1 MPFLV
6 LLNLLSIYKL
16 KQYLCTLFRVIS
28 LKKSHSKMKNIIFLF
43 LFLFSFSVVNAQ
55 SLDMLKG
62 LNVDSMSDS
71 QIGDLISKMDKKGV
85 SINQIDQYAQSQGL
99 SKVET
104 AKLKNRIVRY
114 NDKNKGVKKRS
125 LIASDENQKNSEEE
139 LNPELL
145 KYFNAYKQK
154 QDSLKATKLEIF
166 GLSIFKDVNLT
177 FEPNLRLATPDN
189 YVLGPDDE
197 LLIDIYGNSEATY
210 NVFVSPEGKIKIP
223 LVGVVSVGGLTME
236 EAKAVIRKRLAAIYT
251 GIRNNSTKVSI
262 ALGDIRSITVNVIGE
277 VAYPGTYTIPSL
289 ASVYNA
295 LYVSGG
301 PTEQGSFRK
310 IQISRG
316 RSVIAVVDLYD
327 FLVYGKQCNL
337 RLKDQDVIK
346 VLPYSNRVSIV
357 GEVKVPAIFEMKE
370 FETISNLIEF
380 AGGFTE
386 NAYRERLTAYR
397 NTTKEKSVIDV
408 TMPQFNSFLTESGDE
423 YKVGELLKRFS
434 NRIQITGSVY
444 RPGEYALE
452 KGMHVSDLLKKA
464 DGLKE
469 DAFATRAVVYRKDA
483 RNLPLMTSFS
493 PVDVIEGKHDILLQR
508 EDSIHISSILDMR
521 EDEYVYISGEVV
533 NPDQYPFANGMTL
546 KDAILMANGVTH
558 RADRSEVDVYR
569 QVTDPKI
576 LSDELQKAVS
586 FNFKLDKELLFNDS
600 VANFKLKKNDRIM
613 VRKLYGF
620 EDVKQ
625 VKVEGEVRAPGTYVI
640 TSKNQRISDLVK
652 MCGGFTPYAYPEGA
666 YLIRKGKKSESEKK
680 LLKKIAE
687 NIGTKVK
694 KQKDDVQ
701 ADSVEL
707 KKTLLSETDIVG
719 ISLKNITENPGSIY
733 DVILEEGDVLS
744 IPKTLETVK
753 VSGEVMMTNTVR
765 YVKHLSFSDYIT
777 AAGGYGNNAYKSKSY
792 VIHANGSVEVTKK
805 FLWFKNYPTVYP
817 GSRIIVPEKP
827 VKRSMSTGEIISIA
841 TSVVSVAAIIT
852 SIFK

>member
-1 MPFLV
+1 
-6 LLNLLSIYKL
+6 
-16 KQYLCTLFRVIS
+16 
-28 LKKSHSKMKNIIFLF
+28 MKNIVFLF
-43 LFLFSFSVVNAQ
+43 LMLFSVLTVNAQ
-55 SLDMLKG
+55 SLDMLKD
-62 LNVDSMSDS
+62 LNVDSMSDN

-85 SINQIDQYAQSQGL
+85 SMNQIDQYAQSQGL
-99 SKVET
+99 SKAET
-104 AKLKNRIVRY
+104 AKLKIRIVRY
-114 NDKNKGVKKRS
+114 NDKNKGIKKHAEFKNE
-125 LIASDENQKNSEEE
+125 IKDEEG

-145 KYFNAYKQK
+145 KYFNAYKQR
-154 QDSLKATKLEIF
+154 QDSLKSNKLEIF
-166 GLSIFKDVNLT
+166 GQSIFKDVNLT

-197 LLIDIYGNSEATY
+197 LLIDIYGNSEASH

-223 LVGVVSVGGLTME
+223 LVGVISVGGLTIE
-236 EAKAVIRKRLAAIYT
+236 EAKSVIKKRLSTIYG

-277 VAYPGTYTIPSL
+277 VAYPGSYTIPSL

-301 PTEQGSFRK
+301 PTEKGSFRK
-310 IQISRG
+310 IQINRG
-316 RSVIAVVDLYD
+316 RSVIAVIDLYD

-386 NAYRERLTAYR
+386 NAYRERITAYR

-408 TMPQFNSFLTESGDE
+408 MMPQYNSFLAESGDE

-434 NRIQITGSVY
+434 NRVQIAGSVY
-444 RPGEYALE
+444 RPGEYSLS
-452 KGMHVSDLLKKA
+452 KGMRVSDLLLKA

-469 DAFATRAVVYRKDA
+469 DAFATRAVIFRKNA
-483 RNLPLMTSFS
+483 KNLPTMTSFS
-493 PVDVIEGKHDILLQR
+493 PIEVLDGKNDVILQR
-508 EDSIHISSILDMR
+508 EDSVHISSVLDMR
-521 EDEYVYISGEVV
+521 EDEFVYISGEVV
-533 NPDQYPFANGMTL
+533 NPDKFPYAEGMTL
-546 KDAILMANGVTH
+546 KDLILMANGITH
-558 RADRSEVDVYR
+558 KADRSEIDVYR
-569 QVTDPKI
+569 QIIDPKA
-576 LSDELQKAVS
+576 LNEDVKKAIP
-586 FNFKLDKELLFNDS
+586 FNFKLDKELAFSDS
-600 VANFKLKKNDRIM
+600 VANFKLKKEDRIM
-613 VRKLYGF
+613 VRTIYGY

-625 VKVEGEVRAPGTYVI
+625 VKLEGEVKAPGTYVI
-640 TSKNQRISDLVK
+640 TSKNQRISDLVR
-652 MCGGFTPYAYPEGA
+652 MGGGVTPYAYAEGA
-666 YLIRKGKKSESEKK
+666 YLIRKTKKSDSEKK

-694 KQKDDVQ
+694 KQKDDT
-701 ADSVEL
+701 DSLEL
-707 KKTLLSETDIVG
+707 KKTLLSDTDIVG
-719 ISLKNITENPGSIY
+719 ISLKNIMEKPGSVY

-753 VSGEVMMTNTVR
+753 VSGEVMMANTVR
-765 YVKHLSFSDYIT
+765 YVKNMSFKDYIN
-777 AAGGYGNNAYKSKSY
+777 AAGGFGNNALKSKSY
-792 VIHANGSVEVTKK
+792 VIHANGSVKVTKR
-805 FLWFKNYPTVYP
+805 FLCFKNYPKVNP

-827 VKRSMSTGEIISIA
+827 VRKEMTTGEIISIA

-852 SIFK
+852 SLFK